1 VYRNIRYTSDRG
13 DPLQV
18 PRTAR
23 DFSSCGLSLLLEMKS
38 FVEVVEMP
46 RVAISM
52 VSLLPSKIAHP
63 FPETNGGP
71 FQ

>member
-1 VYRNIRYTSDRG
+1 
-13 DPLQV
+13 
-18 PRTAR
+18 
-23 DFSSCGLSLLLEMKS
+23 MKS